1 MLSESARRISYIP
14 MRVEIDGLPTDN
26 WHHFLRLRDFHQI
39 LSEAPLNGV
48 SRVLEL
54 GAGDGAQTF
63 ALRERFREVVSIDI
77 SPSAKL
83 DGIIVADA
91 ASLPFVDGYFDL
103 VFSSNVLEHVESIEE
118 SLVEMK
124 RVLDP
129 HGIMIHTMPTSTWKV
144 IQVLARPLASIIKIG
159 RKIIPGMPAVRE
171 RAEAGT
177 HGFNQNSDLPKRPIL
192 EKLLGQLIP
201 TVHGV
206 SNNHIQEFIRFRTR
220 WWLKKFNQVELN
232 CYRSSP
238 LFFHSPYDI
247 LPYKFLHLRER
258 IATKGIASVQVFWLR
273 S

>member
-1 MLSESARRISYIP
+1 
-14 MRVEIDGLPTDN
+14 MRVETDGLPADN

-39 LSEAPLNGV
+39 LLEVPLDGV

-63 ALRERFREVVSIDI
+63 ALRERFSEVVSIDI

-83 DGIIVADA
+83 DGIILADA

-103 VFSSNVLEHVESIEE
+103 VFSSNVLEHVESIEG

-124 RVLDP
+124 RVLEP
-129 HGIMIHTMPTSTWKV
+129 NGIMIHTMPTGTWKV
-144 IQVLARPLASIIKIG
+144 IQLLGRPLATAIKIV
-159 RKIIPGMPAVRE
+159 RKISPGLSDPRG
-171 RAEAGT
+171 RAQAGS
-177 HGFNQNSDLPKRPIL
+177 HGLTPNLDLPKRSIL
-192 EKLLGQLIP
+192 KKVFGQLIP

-206 SNNHIQEFIRFRTR
+206 SNNHIQEFIRFRTK

-258 IATKGIASVQVFWLR
+258 LALNGIASVQVFWLR

>member
-1 MLSESARRISYIP
+1 
-14 MRVEIDGLPTDN
+14 MRVEMDGLPTDN

-39 LSEAPLNGV
+39 LSEVPLDGV

-83 DGIIVADA
+83 NGIIVADA

-103 VFSSNVLEHVESIEE
+103 IFSSNVLEHVESIEK
-118 SLVEMK
+118 SLLEMK
-124 RVLDP
+124 RVLKPD
-129 HGIMIHTMPTSTWKV
+129 GIMIHTMPTVIWKV
-144 IQVLARPLASIIKIG
+144 IQVLGRPLATVIKIA
-159 RKIIPGMPAVRE
+159 RKILPGLSDVGG
-171 RAEAGT
+171 RAEVVT
-177 HGFNQNSDLPKRPIL
+177 HGFTPNSDLRKRPIFK
-192 EKLLGQLIP
+192 KLLGQLIP

-206 SNNHIQEFIRFRTR
+206 SNNHIQEFIRFRTQ
-220 WWLKKFNQVELN
+220 WWVKKFNQVELN

-238 LFFHSPYDI
+238 LFLHSPYDI

-258 IATKGIASVQVFWLR
+258 IAMSGIASVQVFWLR

>member
-1 MLSESARRISYIP
+1 M
-14 MRVEIDGLPTDN
+14 DGLPTDN

-39 LSEAPLNGV
+39 LSEIPLDGV

-54 GAGDGAQTF
+54 GAGDGAQTN

-77 SPSAKL
+77 SPSGKL
-83 DGIIVADA
+83 DGIIMADA

-118 SLVEMK
+118 SLVEMR
-124 RVLDP
+124 RVLKLN
-129 HGIMIHTMPTSTWKV
+129 GIMIHTMPTTTWKV
-144 IQVLARPLASIIKIG
+144 IQVFGRPLASIIKMS
-159 RKIIPGMPAVRE
+159 RKILPGLSDVRG

-177 HGFNQNSDLPKRPIL
+177 QGFTPNSDSRKRPIFK
-192 EKLLGQLIP
+192 KLVGQFIP

-206 SNNHIQEFIRFRTR
+206 SSNHIEEFIQFRTR
-220 WWLKKFNQVELN
+220 WWMEKFKEVELN

-238 LFFHSPYDI
+238 LFFHSPYDMF
-247 LPYKFLHLRER
+247 PYKFLHLRER
-258 IATKGIASVQVFWLR
+258 IARNGIASVQVFWLR